1 MISVWSGREAHALRE
16 ALRMSIDDFAVHLGA
31 SRRGVAKWSVRGSA
45 VKLRWDTQRA
55 LDAALAKATSEQRKR
70 LQQLL
75 ALPSERSPDAK
86 VSRRAVCASV
96 AATLGDVLISPPEP
110 TGAAPPALIRL
121 EQRVARVRMGYQ
133 AGRYSEVIAG
143 IPALTQALTEARAD
157 AGVRFPARVRRLASG
172 VHHVTAS
179 LLLKLG
185 DLPLAMLA
193 AERCGQEA
201 AASGDPLAVA
211 AAARAGTRVLM
222 RSGHQDR
229 AATMATRAAEALRQ
243 TTGLAGP
250 RPLSAYGALML
261 GAAVAAGRS
270 GDRAGALMLLDDA
283 GRAAQQLGMEGNFGW
298 TAFGP
303 TNVALHRVSVLL
315 ALNDAESALR
325 EAASVDP
332 EAIAQAERRASFYVD
347 IAHACHLLDRHA
359 ASVAAL
365 QRAYTIAPEEV
376 RLRPATRQLA
386 AALAETGSGPPRC
399 RAAQLAELVLSR

>member
-55 LDAALAKATSEQRKR
+55 LDTALAKATPQERDR
-70 LQQLL
+70 LRQLL
-75 ALPSERSPDAK
+75 EAPSEPSPAK
-86 VSRRAVCASV
+86 VSRRVLCASV

-121 EQRVARVRMGYQ
+121 EQEVARVRMGYQ
-133 AGRYSEVIAG
+133 AGGYSEIVAG
-143 IPALTQALTEARAD
+143 IPALTQALAEARAD
-157 AGVRFPARVRRLASG
+157 AEVRFPARVHRLASS

-193 AERCGQEA
+193 AERCAQEA

-211 AAARAGTRVLM
+211 SAARARSRVLM

-229 AATMATRAAEALRQ
+229 AGTMATRAAQVLRQ

-250 RPLSAYGALML
+250 RPLSAYGALTL
-261 GAAVAAGRS
+261 CAAVAAGRS
-270 GDRAGALMLLDDA
+270 GDRLEALVLLDEA
-283 GRAAQQLGMEGNFGW
+283 GRAAKQLGMEGNFGW

-303 TNVALHRVSVLL
+303 TNVAQHRVSVLL

-325 EAASVDP
+325 AAAQVDP
-332 EAIAQAERRASFYVD
+332 AAIAQAERRASFYVD
-347 IAHACHLLDRHA
+347 SAHAFHLVGRPAESLT
-359 ASVAAL
+359 AL
-365 QRAYTIAPEEV
+365 ERAYAIAPEEV

-386 AALAETGSGPPRC
+386 AALAETGNGPARS
-399 RAAQLAELVLSR
+399 RAAHFAELALSR